1 MPFVDSPLWFVPAI
15 IQCYLFAPFLYLLYK
30 KLDFRKYVYFNL
42 ALIAVLLLVSHE
54 FLFLINKLQHVSPVN
69 IPNLIPLL
77 NRGILW
83 GNVFLFSVGLMTPT
97 LLAVYGKMIKSL
109 IVLHVSIFMMI
120 LIGLIL
126 RYDIVERG
134 EDLILMEAGFYF
146 SVLFF
151 CWSMLALEVTGPFE
165 KPVCLIGRYSYSIYL
180 FHDALLLQALFDVHL
195 IQLRLPL
202 SLAIVLALL
211 PVLIWFCAASER
223 VAGNLRLWLWKL
235 GKRTLL
241 ANDGSELQS

>member
-1 MPFVDSPLWFVPAI
+1 
-15 IQCYLFAPFLYLLYK
+15 
-30 KLDFRKYVYFNL
+30 
-42 ALIAVLLLVSHE
+42 
-54 FLFLINKLQHVSPVN
+54 
-69 IPNLIPLL
+69 
-77 NRGILW
+77 
-83 GNVFLFSVGLMTPT
+83 MTPT
-97 LLAVYGKMIKSL
+97 LLEVHGKLIKSR
-109 IVLHVSIFMMI
+109 IVLHVSIIMMM
-120 LIGLIL
+120 LIALIL

-151 CWSMLALEVTGPFE
+151 CWSMLALKVTGPFE
-165 KPVCLIGRYSYSIYL
+165 KPVSFFGRYSYSIYL

-211 PVLIWFCAASER
+211 PVLIWFCVASER

-235 GKRTLL
+235 GKRTIL
-241 ANDGSELQS
+241 ASDGSELQS